1 MARSTSSPSERG
13 TGASIIGICALAGL
27 VAAVGGGLVAGG
39 DAPKLLVGAALG
51 LVVGALGALGVIAVV
66 DRRLSVDVVDPRL
79 VAFDGADGGEAPLSG
94 AVRTAGPAVAP
105 VAVAAPSADAAAT
118 APSAAEAPART
129 RGGVTLTA
137 GTGQSTVV
145 RPAANLEALVTS
157 IGHRY
162 QSLADRQLAALSDL
176 AGEDLGDG
184 PDSPKL
190 ALATRLARRMR
201 RTSKTLQVLA
211 DDPDSRETAPTANI
225 GDVIA
230 AAIADN
236 DEFARID
243 YRSLHPGQVDGEVV
257 PDVVHL
263 LAELIDNAVS
273 SSRTNGTSVTVL
285 GRRSSDGYI
294 LSVVDE
300 GSGMPTNQRTVAND
314 RVHTPPS
321 LGQQSPAAFGLPTVG
336 RLAAR
341 HDITVTLLEAATDG
355 VIAKVRLPVRVMAD
369 QLAGPAARRAKDRPA
384 VGTPGTPGTPGT
396 TGDPSG
402 ERAGADS
409 VIDLTDGEAR
419 SATVGAGPVKATA
432 AATVGASTEGRGGR
446 PDPSGRADL
455 ARQVQRNRS
464 TNQEAPVRNPMQPA
478 SLDRAAG
485 RGSGGGRTPATT
497 SKGEAE
503 RRAEDGRPDGR
514 R

>member
-13 TGASIIGICALAGL
+13 TGTSIIGICSLAGL
-27 VAAVGGGLVAGG
+27 VAALAGGLVAGG

-51 LVVGALGALGVIAVV
+51 LIVGALGALGVIAVV
-66 DRRLSVDVVDPRL
+66 DRRAPARANDARL
-79 VAFDGADGGEAPLSG
+79 PAFDRADEHDARPTGTVRSTGSTSAP
-94 AVRTAGPAVAP
+94 
-105 VAVAAPSADAAAT
+105 
-118 APSAAEAPART
+118 APSAAVTSTDASSTLPVSTADT
-129 RGGVTLTA
+129 SRGPRNGGATVTA
-137 GTGQSTVV
+137 GGGGTGQGGVV

-176 AGEDLGDG
+176 AGDEPENG
-184 PDSPKL
+184 KL

-211 DDPDSRETAPTANI
+211 NDPDSRETAPTAGI

-285 GRRSSDGYI
+285 GRRTADGYI

-321 LGQQSPAAFGLPTVG
+321 LTQQSPAAFGLPTVG

-341 HDITVTLLEAATDG
+341 HDISVTLLEAATDG
-355 VIAKVRLPVRVMAD
+355 VIAKVRLPARVMGD

-384 VGTPGTPGTPGT
+384 VGSAG
-396 TGDPSG
+396 
-402 ERAGADS
+402 GADGS
-409 VIDLTDGEAR
+409 VERVDAVIDLTDGDAR
-419 SATVGAGPVKATA
+419 PTAAGAGPVKSTATA
-432 AATVGASTEGRGGR
+432 TVAPSSESRSTR

-464 TNQEAPVRNPMQPA
+464 TNQEAPVRNQMQPA
-478 SLDRAAG
+478 SLERSPG
-485 RGSGGGRTPATT
+485 RGPGGGRTPAPA
-497 SKGEAE
+497 SKGDAE
-503 RRAEDGRPDGR
+503 RRAEDGRSDGR